1 MAAVLLNGFLTGLIL
16 QIAIGPV
23 FFFIL
28 NISLQRTVIDG
39 LFAVTAV
46 TLADYIFIALAV
58 LGVGRLLEKPKTK
71 LALGIISSLVL
82 ILFGIIMILSINQSN
97 QIGNPNNLIES
108 NYISSFISA
117 FLLTISSPLT
127 IVFWTSLFATKA
139 IEKGYAQK
147 ELICFGIAAGLATL
161 VFLGTSVTLLSIVR
175 TSIPFVL
182 LKILNTAVGLLL
194 IVYGVVRLV
203 KILFNTKTTKDAK

>member
-1 MAAVLLNGFLTGLIL
+1 MVAIMLNGFLTGLIL

-28 NISLQRTVIDG
+28 NISLQKTVIDG
-39 LFAVTAV
+39 LFAISAV
-46 TLADYIFIALAV
+46 TLVDYIFIALAV
-58 LGVGRLLEKPKTK
+58 LGVGKLLEKPKIK
-71 LALGIISSLVL
+71 HALGIISSLVL

-97 QIGNPNNLIES
+97 QVSSPNNLIES

-117 FLLTISSPLT
+117 FILTISSPLT

-147 ELICFGIAAGLATL
+147 QLIFFGIAAGLATL
-161 VFLGTSVTLLSIVR
+161 VFLGSSVTLLSIFR
-175 TSIPFVL
+175 ASIPLAL
-182 LKILNTAVGLLL
+182 LRVLNTAVGLLL
-194 IVYGVVRLV
+194 VIYGAIRLC
-203 KILFNTKTTKDAK
+203 KIAINR